1 MIKWSWTWKI
11 SIMARTDWWTDEL
24 RCLRHHM
31 SQPWTSG
38 QNGTVSLP
46 DSGINFV
53 QVTSILMEF
62 KFGGSDI
69 HLGNSILVSMVY
81 LQILNS
87 ASNLGMLLTVNIF
100 LDVIVTQWTLHCK
113 GIPRNGQDKNEMKGV
128 SYLDGCGKKSACVI
142 ILWKRCNIRVYQL
155 QYLSRHVWPKK
166 EIFKKLANHREAF
179 FDIL

>member
-1 MIKWSWTWKI
+1 MQSSSALKNYTGSHCPVASPKSTLNNCQHYYFEVLFWGVIKWSWTWKI
-11 SIMARTDWWTDEL
+11 SITARTDWWTDEL

-87 ASNLGMLLTVNIF
+87 ASNLGMLLTVISWCDSNTMNPA
-100 LDVIVTQWTLHCK
+100 LQGNT
-113 GIPRNGQDKNEMKGV
+113 
-128 SYLDGCGKKSACVI
+128 KKWAG
-142 ILWKRCNIRVYQL
+142 
-155 QYLSRHVWPKK
+155 
-166 EIFKKLANHREAF
+166 
-179 FDIL
+179 